1 MTLTVLD
8 PRTGR
13 RVTINVPQRPRTSRA
28 RRWVLAQLDRT
39 QEAAELPAGLRP
51 RSALLLRADLL
62 VPAPEGDHH
71 LVGRQ
76 GQLDRVVGDQLRIF
90 RPAELRG

>member
-1 MTLTVLD
+1 VPVRGSGHTWKGLSGVIVANASKEAIAMTLTVLD

-39 QEAAELPAGLRP
+39 QEAAD
-51 RSALLLRADLL
+51 S
-62 VPAPEGDHH
+62 
-71 LVGRQ
+71 Q
-76 GQLDRVVGDQLRIF
+76 
-90 RPAELRG
+90 RG